1 MVFRSLK
8 TSVSVVVYLLPL
20 LFTSAARNDE
30 AQIRQDVL
38 NHLLNTSRYDSS
50 IAPNFE
56 QDTATNVT
64 IQLFVRSIHSIREIS
79 MDFSVD
85 IFLRQKW
92 TDPRLVFINMTDITR
107 LELDQKLID
116 KVWVPDTI
124 FTNEKE
130 AAVHSITVPNKLM
143 HLYQNGTVFYSA
155 RIGMT
160 LSCHMEL
167 QKYPLDSQ
175 FCPFYMESYGYTTE
189 NLIFHWD
196 TTKAMEI
203 TEVEL
208 PQFFIESDPYFDRCD
223 KDYGEAGI
231 FTCLEG
237 GVLLR
242 RNTGYYVI
250 QVFVPSILIV
260 ILSWVSFWIDI
271 DSTAARIS
279 LGVLTVLT
287 MTTQS
292 AGARSQLPRVSY
304 VKAIDVWMATCLFF
318 VFGAL
323 IEFAYANVTL
333 RGKKKMNGAPTAV
346 QGSSECVQSETSFR
360 FFKKCDDPKRRAR
373 CIDKISRVLFP
384 VSFLVFNLVF
394 WVYYTFTPDG
404 NPHIT

>member
-1 MVFRSLK
+1 MQWTYLRVLTILVATESLVLADRSL
-8 TSVSVVVYLLPL
+8 S
-20 LFTSAARNDE
+20 
-30 AQIRQDVL
+30 RQDVL

-92 TDPRLVFINMTDITR
+92 TDPRLVFTNMTDITR
-107 LELDQKLID
+107 LELDQKLIN

-130 AAVHSITVPNKLM
+130 ATVHSITVPNKLM

-196 TTKAMEI
+196 QTNAMEI

-231 FTCLEG
+231 FTCLEA
-237 GVLLR
+237 GVRLK

-271 DSTAARIS
+271 DSTPARIS

-292 AGARSQLPRVSY
+292 SGARSQLPRVSY

-323 IEFAYANVTL
+323 IEFAYANVTF
-333 RGKKKMNGAPTAV
+333 RGKKKEKGLQTTIQANTD
-346 QGSSECVQSETSFR
+346 CVPNKKSFR

-373 CIDKISRVLFP
+373 YIDKTSRVLFP
-384 VSFLVFNLVF
+384 ASFIIFNIVF
-394 WVYYTFTPDG
+394 WIYYSFAPDN

>member
-1 MVFRSLK
+1 
-8 TSVSVVVYLLPL
+8 
-20 LFTSAARNDE
+20 
-30 AQIRQDVL
+30 
-38 NHLLNTSRYDSS
+38 
-50 IAPNFE
+50 
-56 QDTATNVT
+56 
-64 IQLFVRSIHSIREIS
+64 

-92 TDPRLVFINMTDITR
+92 IDPRLVFTNMTDITR

-160 LSCHMEL
+160 LNCHMEL

-189 NLIFHWD
+189 NLVFHWD
-196 TTKAMEI
+196 QKNALEI
-203 TEVEL
+203 TDVEL
-208 PQFFIESDPYFDRCD
+208 PQFFIESVSYFDRCD

-231 FTCLEG
+231 FTCLEA
-237 GVLLR
+237 GVRLK

-271 DSTAARIS
+271 DSTPARIS

-292 AGARSQLPRVSY
+292 SGARSQLPRVSY

-323 IEFAYANVTL
+323 IEFACANVTF
-333 RGKKKMNGAPTAV
+333 RGKKKVNGLHATAQESGDGAPNK
-346 QGSSECVQSETSFR
+346 SKLR

-373 CIDKISRVLFP
+373 YIDKFSRVLFP
-384 VSFLVFNLVF
+384 LAFIIFNLIF
-394 WVYYTFTPDG
+394 WMYYSFAPDD
-404 NPHIT
+404 NQRIT

>member
-1 MVFRSLK
+1 MQWTYL
-8 TSVSVVVYLLPL
+8 SVVTILLIPQ
-20 LFTSAARNDE
+20 SWVQAN
-30 AQIRQDVL
+30 QPMSRQDVL

-56 QDTATNVT
+56 HDTATNVT
-64 IQLFVRSIHSIREIS
+64 IQLLVRSIHSIREIS

-92 TDPRLVFINMTDITR
+92 TDPRLVFTNMTDIIR

-130 AAVHSITVPNKLM
+130 AKVHSITVPNKLM

-189 NLIFHWD
+189 NLVFQWD
-196 TTKAMEI
+196 QTNAMEI
-203 TEVEL
+203 NEVEL
-208 PQFFIESDPYFDRCD
+208 PQFFIESAPYFDRCD

-231 FTCLEG
+231 FTCLEA
-237 GVLLR
+237 GVRLK

-250 QVFVPSILIV
+250 QIFVPSILIV

-271 DSTAARIS
+271 DSTPARIS

-292 AGARSQLPRVSY
+292 SGARSQLPRVSY

-323 IEFAYANVTL
+323 IEFAYANVTF
-333 RGKKKMNGAPTAV
+333 RGKKKEKCLQTTVEEN
-346 QGSSECVQSETSFR
+346 SECSLSKTSFR
-360 FFKKCDDPKRRAR
+360 LFKKCDDPKRRAR
-373 CIDKISRVLFP
+373 YIDKTARVLFP
-384 VSFLVFNLVF
+384 LSFLIFNMVF
-394 WVYYTFTPDG
+394 WIYYSFAPDG
-404 NPHIT
+404 DPHIT